1 VEEKGSKDD
10 GRRPTSVRC
19 DGGAAVPSTHDS
31 RAQRGNPEGLASA
44 RSDSAPKGAP
54 GRLRRRRS
62 DRGQGGG
69 TVTWRFDGPT
79 LHNITL
85 ANGPR
90 GFSSKNL
97 SDGRI
102 YRKKLTVPG
111 TYQLFC
117 GLHPVDMTATIKVKG
132 RRR

>member
-1 VEEKGSKDD
+1 VSFGRGGTVEVGDLFFK
-10 GRRPTSVRC
+10 RPNISL
-19 DGGAAVPSTHDS
+19 
-31 RAQRGNPEGLASA
+31 RA
-44 RSDSAPKGAP
+44 
-54 GRLRRRRS
+54 
-62 DRGQGGG
+62 GG

-132 RRR
+132 RRK

>member
-1 VEEKGSKDD
+1 MGDLFFK
-10 GRRPTSVRC
+10 RPNLSL
-19 DGGAAVPSTHDS
+19 
-31 RAQRGNPEGLASA
+31 RA
-44 RSDSAPKGAP
+44 
-54 GRLRRRRS
+54 
-62 DRGQGGG
+62 GG
-69 TVTWRFDGPT
+69 TVTWRFNGPT

-97 SDGRI
+97 SDGRL

-117 GLHPVDMTATIKVKG
+117 GLHPVDMTATIKVK
-132 RRR
+132 RRRRQIFPRKERGTRLRRS